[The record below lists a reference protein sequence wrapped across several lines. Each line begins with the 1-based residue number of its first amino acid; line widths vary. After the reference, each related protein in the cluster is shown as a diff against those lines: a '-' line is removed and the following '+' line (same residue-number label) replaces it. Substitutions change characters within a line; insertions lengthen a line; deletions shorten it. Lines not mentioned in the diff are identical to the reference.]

1 MKHTPLWYLP
11 NIAMEIT
18 IFNRQFNYQW
28 AIFHSYAMLNY
39 GYIWALE
46 FHSTECEPST
56 LSGYRYLF
64 VAPCIATSSYT
75 HDMDG
80 PWCQWTAD
88 PGGDIG
94 GRIIGESVGTNQEQ
108 QGYRLQT
115 GWVIKKQTW
124 WGCQLLQWWPCF
136 TSSSRKL
143 QESIKKQIDMADQ
156 QALEMAYGLQS
167 CSIAHI
173 QSYCKDCCKS
183 QVSHTLVSCLHQS
196 NLQ

>member
-1 MKHTPLWYLP
+1 MNHTPLWYLP

-108 QGYRLQT
+108 QGYRLPANRVSNKETNMVRLSVAPVMTLLYIFKPQAAGEYQEADRYGRPT
-115 GWVIKKQTW
+115 GFGDGLWTAELFHRTHPI
-124 WGCQLLQWWPCF
+124 LL
-136 TSSSRKL
+136 
-143 QESIKKQIDMADQ
+143 
-156 QALEMAYGLQS
+156 
-167 CSIAHI
+167 
-173 QSYCKDCCKS
+173 
-183 QVSHTLVSCLHQS
+183 
-196 NLQ
+196 